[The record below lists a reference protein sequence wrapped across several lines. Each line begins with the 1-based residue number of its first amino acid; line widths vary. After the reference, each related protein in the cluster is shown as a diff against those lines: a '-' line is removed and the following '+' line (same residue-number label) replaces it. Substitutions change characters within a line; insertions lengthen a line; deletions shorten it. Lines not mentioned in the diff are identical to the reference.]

1 MRRDTRGPAMND
13 DAPYPPDRTD
23 DELARLDITVLL
35 RYGLAAE
42 PGTRRTA
49 LFGDGAAAAA
59 VILDRLGT
67 EPRSVAFLADTV
79 RAGGLA
85 RAAELPEPLPRREA
99 AVLVREWLRAGTE
112 LVGGIPADDTAAT
125 WLRAVATIIELKQLT
140 RARGRS
146 T

>member
-1 MRRDTRGPAMND
+1 MND

-35 RYGLAAE
+35 RYGLTAA

-79 RAGGLA
+79 RAGGLD

-99 AVLVREWLRAGTE
+99 ADLVREWLRAAPNSWAGSPPTTPRPI
-112 LVGGIPADDTAAT
+112 GCAPS
-125 WLRAVATIIELKQLT
+125 RP
-140 RARGRS
+140 S
-146 T
+146 SN

>member
-1 MRRDTRGPAMND
+1 MND
-13 DAPYPPDRTD
+13 DAPYPPGRTD

-42 PGTRRTA
+42 CGVRRTA

-59 VILDRLGT
+59 VVLDRLGT

-99 AVLVREWLRAGTE
+99 AALVHAWLVAGTE
-112 LVGGIPADDTAAT
+112 IAGGIAADDTAAT
-125 WLRAVATIIELKQLT
+125 WLHAVATLLERKQLA

>member
-1 MRRDTRGPAMND
+1 MND
-13 DAPYPPDRTD
+13 DTPYPPDRTD

-35 RYGLAAE
+35 RYGLTAE
-42 PGTRRTA
+42 PGARRTA

-79 RAGGLA
+79 RAGGLT

-99 AVLVREWLRAGTE
+99 AAVVREWLRAGTE
-112 LVGGIPADDTAAT
+112 LAGGITADDTAAT
-125 WLRAVATIIELKQLT
+125 WLHAVATIIELKRLT
-140 RARGRS
+140 RARGGGR
-146 T
+146 

>member
-1 MRRDTRGPAMND
+1 MN
-13 DAPYPPDRTD
+13 DAPYPPERTD
-23 DELARLDITVLL
+23 DELAQLDITVLL
-35 RYGLAAE
+35 RYGLTAG

-67 EPRSVAFLADTV
+67 EPRSVSFLADTV

-85 RAAELPEPLPRREA
+85 HAAELPEPLPRPEA

-112 LVGGIPADDTAAT
+112 IVGGPAADDTAAT
-125 WLRAVATIIELKQLT
+125 WLRAVATLIEMKQLN
-140 RARGRS
+140 RARDGS

>member
-1 MRRDTRGPAMND
+1 MND
-13 DAPYPPDRTD
+13 DAPHSPDRTD

-35 RYGLAAE
+35 RYGLTAD
-42 PGTRRTA
+42 PGPRRTA

-85 RAAELPEPLPRREA
+85 RAAELPEPLPRRDA
-99 AVLVREWLRAGTE
+99 AVVVREWLRAGTE
-112 LVGGIPADDTAAT
+112 LTGEVTADDTAGT
-125 WLRAVATIIELKQLT
+125 WLRAVATLVELKQRI
-140 RARGRS
+140 RAGRDVDGAPGS
-146 T
+146 

>member
-1 MRRDTRGPAMND
+1 MND
-13 DAPYPPDRTD
+13 TPYPPDRTD
-23 DELARLDITVLL
+23 DELARLDITALL
-35 RYGLAAE
+35 RHGLTAE
-42 PGTRRTA
+42 SGTRRTA
-49 LFGDGAAAAA
+49 LSGDGAVAAA

-99 AVLVREWLRAGTE
+99 AVFVREWLRAGSE
-112 LVGGIPADDTAAT
+112 LAGGVTVDDTAAT
-125 WLRAVATIIELKQLT
+125 WLHAVATIIELKQLT
-140 RARGRS
+140 RARDRS

>member
-1 MRRDTRGPAMND
+1 MND
-13 DAPYPPDRTD
+13 APNPPDRTD
-23 DELARLDITVLL
+23 DELARLDITALL
-35 RYGLAAE
+35 RHGLAAE

-59 VILDRLGT
+59 VLLDRLGT
-67 EPRSVAFLADTV
+67 EPRSVAFLAETV

-85 RAAELPEPLPRREA
+85 RAAELPEPLPRPDA
-99 AVLVREWLRAGTE
+99 AVLVREWLRAGSE
-112 LVGGIPADDTAAT
+112 LVGGIAVDDTAAT

-146 T
+146 A

>member
-1 MRRDTRGPAMND
+1 MND
-13 DAPYPPDRTD
+13 DTPYPPDRTD

-35 RYGLAAE
+35 RYGLTAE
-42 PGTRRTA
+42 PGARRTA

-67 EPRSVAFLADTV
+67 QPRSVAFLAETV

-99 AVLVREWLRAGTE
+99 AVLIREWLRAGTQ
-112 LVGGIPADDTAAT
+112 LAGGIPADDAAAT
-125 WLRAVATIIELKQLT
+125 WLHAVATIIELKRLN

-146 T
+146 ASPE

>member
-1 MRRDTRGPAMND
+1 MND
-13 DAPYPPDRTD
+13 DVPHPPDRTD

-35 RYGLAAE
+35 RYGLTAG

-59 VILDRLGT
+59 VVLDRLGT

-99 AVLVREWLRAGTE
+99 AALVREWLRAGAE
-112 LVGGIPADDTAAT
+112 LAGGIAVDDTAAT
-125 WLRAVATIIELKQLT
+125 WLHAVATVVERKQLN
-140 RARGRS
+140 RARAGAPDPKA
-146 T
+146 

>member
-1 MRRDTRGPAMND
+1 MND

-23 DELARLDITVLL
+23 DELARLNITVLL
-35 RYGLAAE
+35 RYGLTAP

-59 VILDRLGT
+59 VVLDRLGT

-79 RAGGLA
+79 RAGGLT

-99 AVLVREWLRAGTE
+99 AVIVREWLRTGAE
-112 LVGGIPADDTAAT
+112 LVAGIAADDTAAA

-140 RARGRS
+140 RAQAG
-146 T
+146 TT

>member
-1 MRRDTRGPAMND
+1 MN
-13 DAPYPPDRTD
+13 DAPYPQDRTD

-35 RYGLAAE
+35 RYGLTAG

-49 LFGDGAAAAA
+49 LIGDGAAAAA

-79 RAGGLA
+79 RTGGLA
-85 RAAELPEPLPRREA
+85 RATELPEPVPGREA
-99 AVLVREWLRAGTE
+99 AVLVREWLRAGAE
-112 LVGGIPADDTAAT
+112 LVGGIAADDTAAT

-140 RARGRS
+140 RARDRS

>member
-1 MRRDTRGPAMND
+1 MRRDTRGPAMD
-13 DAPYPPDRTD
+13 DDTPYPPDRTD

-35 RYGLAAE
+35 RYGLTAE
-42 PGTRRTA
+42 PGARRTA

-99 AVLVREWLRAGTE
+99 AALVREWLRTGTGLAGGVT
-112 LVGGIPADDTAAT
+112 ADDTAAT

-140 RARGRS
+140 RARGGS